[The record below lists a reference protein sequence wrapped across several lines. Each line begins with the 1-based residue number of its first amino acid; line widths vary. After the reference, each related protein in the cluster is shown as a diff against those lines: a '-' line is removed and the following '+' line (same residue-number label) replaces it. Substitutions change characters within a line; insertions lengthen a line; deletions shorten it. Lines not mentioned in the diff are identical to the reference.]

1 MQIRAAER
9 AAEGVRQQR
18 RVSVQVEFLQGLGS
32 ALNVDE
38 SAILKALASII
49 ASAFVE
55 TSGIG

>member
-1 MQIRAAER
+1 
-9 AAEGVRQQR
+9 
-18 RVSVQVEFLQGLGS
+18 VQVEFLQGLGS